1 MKTNDK
7 SIVTADQN
15 FESIV
20 AKSLNFDSTKAGGE
34 SLEKA
39 LTTETAPVPYIGP
52 VAYSYIR
59 WSTAIQGQ
67 GDSYRRQYSLAEKW
81 SIENAIPLADDR
93 VMTDAGVSAFKGK
106 NVESGALGAFLKAAE
121 AGKINRGSYL
131 LVESIDRL
139 SRQGM
144 FATAAIVQEL
154 WKAGI
159 VIVTLSDGKTYHPD
173 CNDMD
178 ALTIVLVAMRA
189 KEESATK
196 GKRVKDSYV
205 KRNARAQKTGEVV
218 SGNLPGWLYK
228 DPETGKAKLN
238 EDKAEIVRR
247 IFDMCLNG
255 CGLPMIAKTLN
266 ANGIRPFAID
276 KRRKGRAEY
285 WTIANVH
292 YILKSKAT
300 YGLYHPPKSDPC
312 MIFPPAITIEEYN
325 RAQAGMAQR
334 QRTGKGRKGKTYSN
348 LFGGIAKCAFCK
360 EPMTIRNPKPGRA
373 IQFYCKGSLTGK
385 CHEAAPWNYERFEG
399 SFLSFAAE
407 LDLQEII
414 HGGTASSRQETIT
427 EKIQQL
433 EGERLGLFKSQQGHL
448 KMIEADEILRDSLR
462 EAMVKNATRIKAINE
477 QIGALEIE
485 RNKVQL
491 EREAAID
498 GNRIRFPKVGTGK
511 GQVNIEE
518 LYQLR
523 AKAADHIR
531 TIVESIELNRKHWG
545 KVYRKAAMEAD
556 NELARQT
563 WLDAA
568 RRCAPKKEA
577 FDSRYIIKF
586 KGGATRTIYPD
597 NRDKEGK
604 EAFLVLNLG
613 FEGADPSKLPK
624 ATRTAE
630 EFAKARAER

>member
-7 SIVTADQN
+7 SIVPADQN

-20 AKSLNFDSTKAGGE
+20 AKSLNFE
-34 SLEKA
+34 SIKPSLADETA
-39 LTTETAPVPYIGP
+39 LTYTGP

-59 WSTAIQGQ
+59 WSTAIQGD
-67 GDSYRRQYSLAEKW
+67 GDSYRRQYALAEKW
-81 SIENAIPLADDR
+81 SIENGVPLADDR
-93 VMTDAGVSAFKGK
+93 IMTDAGVSAFKGK
-106 NVESGALGAFLKAAE
+106 NLEQGALGAFLQAAK
-121 AGKINRGSYL
+121 AGKIQRGSYL
-131 LVESIDRL
+131 LVESIDRI
-139 SRQGM
+139 SREGM
-144 FATAAIVQEL
+144 FPTAAIVQEI

-159 VIVTLSDGKTYHPD
+159 TIVTLSDKKTYRPD
-173 CNDMD
+173 CDDMD
-178 ALTIVLVAMRA
+178 ALTLVLVAMRA

-196 GKRVKDSYV
+196 GKRVKESYI

-228 DPETGKAKLN
+228 DPATGKAKLN

-266 ANGIRPFAID
+266 ANGVKPFAID

-300 YGLYHPPKSDPC
+300 YGLYHPPKSEPC
-312 MIFPPAITIEEYN
+312 MIFPPVITIEEYN

-334 QRTGKGRKGKTYSN
+334 QRIGKGRKGKTYSN

-373 IQFYCKGSLTGK
+373 MQFYCKGSLTGK

-399 SFLSFAAE
+399 SFLSFVAE
-407 LDLQEII
+407 LDLHEII
-414 HGGTASSRQETIT
+414 HGGTGASRQETIT
-427 EKIQQL
+427 QKILQL

-448 KMIEADEILRDSLR
+448 KMIEADEILRESLR

-485 RNKVQL
+485 RNKIQS

-498 GNRIRFPKVGTGK
+498 GNRTHFPKVGTGR
-511 GQVNIEE
+511 GEVDIAE

-531 TIVESIELNRKHWG
+531 TIVDSIELARKHWG
-545 KVYRKAAMEAD
+545 KVYRKAAVEAE
-556 NELARQT
+556 NELGRQT
-563 WLDAA
+563 WLEAA

-577 FDSRYIIKF
+577 LDSRYLIKF

-597 NRDKEGK
+597 NRDKDGK
-604 EAFLVLNLG
+604 EAFFVLNLG
-613 FEGADPSKLPK
+613 FEGADTSRLPK
-624 ATRTAE
+624 ATRTSK
-630 EFAKARAER
+630 EFELARAGKL

>member
-7 SIVTADQN
+7 SIVATDQN

-20 AKSLNFDSTKAGGE
+20 GESVDFESTKAGDTIE
-34 SLEKA
+34 SY
-39 LTTETAPVPYIGP
+39 TGP

-59 WSTAIQGQ
+59 WSTAIQGD
-67 GDSYRRQYSLAEKW
+67 GDSYRRQYAAAEKW
-81 SIENAIPLADDR
+81 SIENGIPLADNR
-93 VMTDAGVSAFKGK
+93 IMTDAGVSAFKGR
-106 NVESGALGAFLKAAE
+106 NLEQGALGAFLKAAE

-144 FATAAIVQEL
+144 FATAAIVRDI

-159 VIVTLSDGKTYHPD
+159 TIVTLSDRKTYRPD
-173 CNDMD
+173 CDDMD
-178 ALTIVLVAMRA
+178 AWIIVLVAMRA
-189 KEESATK
+189 KDESATK
-196 GKRVKDSYV
+196 GRRVKESYV
-205 KRNARAQKTGEVV
+205 RRNAIAQTTGEVV

-228 DPETGKAKLN
+228 EPVTKKAKLD
-238 EDKAEIVRR
+238 EDKGEIVRR
-247 IFDMCLNG
+247 VCDMSLAG

-266 ANGIRPFAID
+266 ANGVKPFAMD

-300 YGLYHPPKSDPC
+300 YGLYAPPKSEAC
-312 MIFPPAITIEEYN
+312 MIFPPVITIEEYN
-325 RAQAGMAQR
+325 RIQAGMAQR
-334 QRTGKGRKGKTYSN
+334 QRTGRGRKGKTHSN
-348 LFGGIAKCAFCK
+348 LFGGIAKCAFCR

-399 SFLSFAAE
+399 SFLSFVAE

-414 HGGTASSRQETIT
+414 HGGTGSRQETIT
-427 EKIQQL
+427 DKIQQL
-433 EGERLGLFKSQQGHL
+433 DGERLGLFKNQQKFV
-448 KMIEADEILRDSLR
+448 KMIEADDILEESLTPS
-462 EAMVKNATRIKAINE
+462 MVKNAKRIRAINE
-477 QIGALEIE
+477 QIEALEIE
-485 RNKVQL
+485 RNKIQS
-491 EREAAID
+491 EREASID
-498 GNRIRFPKVGTGK
+498 GNRIHFPKVGTGK
-511 GQVNIEE
+511 GEVTTEQ

-523 AKAADHIR
+523 AKAAEHIR
-531 TIVESIELNRKHWG
+531 TIVESIELDRKHWA

-556 NELARQT
+556 NEAGKEL
-563 WLDAA
+563 WLGAA
-568 RRCAPKKEA
+568 EGAAKKSA
-577 FDSRYIIKF
+577 LDSRYVIKF

-604 EAFLVLNLG
+604 EAFMVLNLG
-613 FEGADPSKLPK
+613 FEGDRSKLPK
-624 ATRTAE
+624 ATRTSE
-630 EFAKARAER
+630 EFALARAGKN

>member
-7 SIVTADQN
+7 SIVATDQN

-20 AKSLNFDSTKAGGE
+20 AKSLNFESTKP
-34 SLEKA
+34 SLA
-39 LTTETAPVPYIGP
+39 DETALSYTGP

-59 WSTAIQGQ
+59 WSTAIQGE
-67 GDSYRRQYSLAEKW
+67 GDSYRRQYALAEKW
-81 SIENAIPLADDR
+81 SIDNGIPLADDR

-106 NVESGALGAFLKAAE
+106 NIDNGALGAFLKAAQ
-121 AGKINRGSYL
+121 AGKIARGSYL

-154 WKAGI
+154 WSAGI
-159 VIVTLSDGKTYHPD
+159 TVVTLADKKTYRPD
-173 CNDMD
+173 CDEMD
-178 ALTIVLVAMRA
+178 ALTLVLVAMRA

-196 GKRVKDSYV
+196 GRRVKDSYV
-205 KRNARAQKTGEVV
+205 KRNARAQTTGEVV
-218 SGNLPGWLYK
+218 SSNLPGWLYK
-228 DPETGKAKLN
+228 DPETGKARLN

-266 ANGIRPFAID
+266 ANSVRPFAID

-300 YGLYHPPKSDPC
+300 YGLYDPPKSDPC
-312 MIFPPAITIEEYN
+312 MIFPDVITIQEYN

-373 IQFYCKGSLTGK
+373 TQFYCKGSLTGK

-399 SFLSFAAE
+399 SFLSFVAE
-407 LDLQEII
+407 LDLKEII
-414 HGGTASSRQETIT
+414 HGGTGSSRQETIT
-427 EKIQQL
+427 QKIQQL

-448 KMIEADEILRDSLR
+448 KMIEADEILRESLR
-462 EAMVKNATRIKAINE
+462 EPMVKNATRIKTINE
-477 QIGALEIE
+477 HIRALEID
-485 RNKVQL
+485 RNKIQS

-498 GNRIRFPKVGTGK
+498 GNTLHFPKVGTGR
-511 GQVNIEE
+511 GEVSSEE

-531 TIVESIELNRKHWG
+531 TIVASIELDRKHWG

-556 NELARQT
+556 NELGKHT

-568 RRCAPKKEA
+568 RRSAPKKEA
-577 FDSRYIIKF
+577 LDSRYTVKF
-586 KGGATRTIYPD
+586 KGGAIRMIYPD
-597 NRDKEGK
+597 NRDKDGK
-604 EAFLVLNLG
+604 EAFFVLNSG
-613 FEGADPSKLPK
+613 FEGAEARKLPR
-624 ATRTAE
+624 ATRPPE
-630 EFAKARAER
+630 EFALARQGKL